1 MPEPD
6 PYQPFDRLLFRV
18 SDESE
23 RLPDSLLK
31 NRSDP
36 YRRILPELPVLLP
49 ADEYPPLLFAYPVF
63 CCCTVC
69 FAELAQKIRDL
80 FGNIFEPFR
89 QAWELE
95 GKNTIEAAEY
105 AFSSLKTLVESVGAS
120 LMEVWTNGT
129 ETKTVTLLLEILQNV
144 LLTVGHIA
152 DRRNEAW
159 NTGGI
164 GTQIIQNLFDLFNI
178 ILEAIREITGAA
190 AEWAA
195 THDFAPLLQSINGLL
210 EALKPLGEWT
220 GNLVT
225 ADLKTPTDLLNRFGD
240 WISEHRGIV
249 EAFIVDQTD
258 I

>member
-1 MPEPD
+1 M
-6 PYQPFDRLLFRV
+6 
-18 SDESE
+18 
-23 RLPDSLLK
+23 
-31 NRSDP
+31 
-36 YRRILPELPVLLP
+36 
-49 ADEYPPLLFAYPVF
+49 
-63 CCCTVC
+63 
-69 FAELAQKIRDL
+69 

-105 AFSSLKTLVESVGAS
+105 AFSSLKTLAESVGAS

-144 LLTVGHIA
+144 LQTVGHIA

-159 NTGGI
+159 NTGEI

-225 ADLKTPTDLLNRFGD
+225 AALKTPTDLLNRFGD